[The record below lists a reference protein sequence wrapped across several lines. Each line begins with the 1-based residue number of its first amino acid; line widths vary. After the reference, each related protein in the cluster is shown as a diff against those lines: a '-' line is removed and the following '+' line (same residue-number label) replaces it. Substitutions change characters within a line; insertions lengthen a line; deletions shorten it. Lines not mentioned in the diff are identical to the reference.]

1 MRLMILFI
9 LVPVLL
15 PTIAGAADVSLAWD
29 PSISPNVTNY
39 RIYYGTASR
48 TYLKYD
54 QTGNV
59 TGYTVKGLTAGAW
72 YFAATALD
80 AGGNESDYSNE
91 VSVVIANASSPVD
104 LKVTG
109 IPLPGRILFA
119 IASNIT
125 ANSATVVWKT
135 DLDCSGT
142 LSYGT
147 SANNLN
153 LSVASN
159 NLGTTDH
166 LAVTGPLA
174 SRSHYFYQ
182 VRSVCNGTAI
192 QTQVFSFNTK

>member
-91 VSVVIANASSPVD
+91 AFRCPAMFCSLSHQISQRTVRPSSGRRTWTARARFLTEPEPINSIY
-104 LKVTG
+104 LRQATTLG
-109 IPLPGRILFA
+109 PPITSPLRGRWHRG
-119 IASNIT
+119 
-125 ANSATVVWKT
+125 ATI
-135 DLDCSGT
+135 SI
-142 LSYGT
+142 
-147 SANNLN
+147 
-153 LSVASN
+153 
-159 NLGTTDH
+159 
-166 LAVTGPLA
+166 
-174 SRSHYFYQ
+174 R
-182 VRSVCNGTAI
+182 
-192 QTQVFSFNTK
+192 